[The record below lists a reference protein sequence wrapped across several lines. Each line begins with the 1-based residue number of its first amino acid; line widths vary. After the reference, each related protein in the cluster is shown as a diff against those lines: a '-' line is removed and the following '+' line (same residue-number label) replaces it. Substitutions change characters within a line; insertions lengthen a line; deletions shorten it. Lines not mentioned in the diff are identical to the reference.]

1 MQVVACPNCGAE
13 VRFRSHAA
21 VMAVCEYCR
30 TGVLKDADTV
40 RDLGKISAVL
50 EDYSPIQLNTAGV
63 LANRPFT
70 VVGRIQLQYDA
81 GMWNEWYLLFDEG
94 ASGWLGDASGQYTI
108 TTVRDVEGELPA
120 FDQVRAGN
128 QYTIAGERFTAADV
142 RTARC
147 TGGEGELPFRVDEG
161 WEAKVAD
168 LRFGTRFVTLD
179 YSDAQ
184 LNNERP
190 LVYNGMPV
198 TLDGLRM
205 QLLRDDDAIAATTG
219 RYRGKLTALDCP
231 SCGTAVSYLPGMTA
245 NLVCP
250 ACRAQLDVASPQ
262 VAVLQAGERVA
273 AVKTTLALG
282 AEGKLGNDKLTV
294 IGVMR
299 REDDEGTPWTEYLL
313 YAPRAGF
320 TWLVETEDG
329 WQRSVTLDEWPVW
342 QGDTAKLN
350 TTSYRKLY
358 EYEARVTFVAGAF
371 NWRVQ
376 VGDRTR
382 IAEFEQGQT
391 NLSAEMSG
399 DEMTWSRSKPVA
411 FDQLQSWFGKEAAGA
426 GSGRLPGTLKVGQ
439 RHRGAAKKLIIG
451 LVVVN
456 AIPLIANFGST
467 FGFVALAALALY
479 LPATFLDGNDKE

>member
-1 MQVVACPNCGAE
+1 MQIVACPNCGAE

-30 TGVLKDADTV
+30 TGVLKEADTV

-50 EDYSPIQLNTAGV
+50 EDYSPIQLGTAGV

-70 VVGRIQLQYDA
+70 VVGRLQLKYDA
-81 GMWNEWYLLFDEG
+81 GMWNEWYLLFDDG
-94 ASGWLGDASGQYTI
+94 ANGWLGDASGQYTI
-108 TTVRDVEGELPA
+108 TTVRDVDGALPP
-120 FDQVRAGN
+120 FDQLRPGN
-128 QYTIAGERFTAADV
+128 QYTIGGERFTAADV

-147 TGGEGELPFRVDEG
+147 IGGAGELPFRVEEG
-161 WEAKVAD
+161 WQAMVAD

-179 YSDAQ
+179 YSDATDN
-184 LNNERP
+184 LRP
-190 LVYNGMPV
+190 LVYTGMPV

-205 QLLRDDDAIAATTG
+205 QLLRDDDAIAASTG

-231 SCGTAVSYLPGMTA
+231 SCGTAVNYLPGMTA

-250 ACRAQLDVASPQ
+250 ACRAQLDAASPQ

-282 AEGKLGNDKLTV
+282 AEGKLGNDRLTV
-294 IGVMR
+294 IGVLR
-299 REDDEGTPWTEYLL
+299 REDDEGTAWTEYLL

-320 TWLVETEDG
+320 TWLVETDEG
-329 WQRSVTLDEWPVW
+329 WQRSSVLDEWPAW

-350 TTSYRKLY
+350 TTSYRKRY
-358 EYEARVTFVAGAF
+358 DYEARVTFAAGAF

-376 VGDRTR
+376 AGDLTR

-391 NLSAEMSG
+391 TLAAEMTA
-399 DEMTWSRSKPVA
+399 DELTWSRSKPVA
-411 FDQLQSWFGKEAAGA
+411 FDQLQSWFGNAAAGA
-426 GSGRLPGTLKVGQ
+426 PAGRVPGTLKVGQ
-439 RHRGAAKKLIIG
+439 RYRRAAKKLIIG
-451 LVVVN
+451 LAVVN
-456 AIPLIANFGST
+456 AIPLMTNFGGT
-467 FGFVALAALALY
+467 FAFLAVAALALY